1 MKKLLPICMLLA
13 FFQGTAQGYEIKV
26 KLTPFKN
33 QYIYLGSYYGKQLP
47 IVDSALLNDN
57 SEATFKGNQPLG
69 GGIYLVG
76 YPDKS
81 GFFEVL
87 IDQQQQFSIIAD
99 TNRVLQNI
107 RFEQSPDNV
116 LFNQYQRYMQQKGKS
131 LDSAMQLRKNNP
143 ESAELKSFIENTN
156 EEIKTYRNNI
166 LSKEPNSMMA
176 FLLTAMREPE
186 VPPAS
191 QHPGGKYD
199 SAYAYQYYKDH
210 YWEGVNF
217 FDDRL
222 TRTPFFENKLDRY
235 FEQVIVQQP
244 DSIIKAIDWM
254 LGYASINEEMQKFLL
269 LKFINRYL
277 NQKYMWEDAIF
288 VHLYQKYLSQK
299 DYPWLTE
306 AGKKT
311 ITDRA
316 YNLMA
321 NIFGSPAADINL
333 PDSTGKNV
341 SLYSVEA
348 PYTVVFI
355 WDPTCG
361 HCKEVAPKIDSLYD
375 NKWKKNGVKI
385 YAMAKETEGNKKD
398 WLTFIGENKL
408 QWQHVYYS
416 KEADKARINAGTP
429 GYSQLY
435 DVQSFPTIYLLDKD
449 KRIIAKKL
457 AFEQMDEILD
467 LKIKGNK

>member
-1 MKKLLPICMLLA
+1 MNKFLSILLLIASL
-13 FFQGTAQGYEIKV
+13 QVNAQGYEIKV
-26 KLTPFKN
+26 TLTPFKN

-47 IVDSALLNDN
+47 IVDSALLNDKG
-57 SEATFKGNQPLG
+57 EATFKGNQPLG

-76 YPDKS
+76 YPNKM
-81 GFFEVL
+81 GFFEILV
-87 IDQQQQFSIIAD
+87 DKQQQFSIIAD
-99 TNRVLQNI
+99 TNRVLENI
-107 RFEQSPDNV
+107 RFINSPDNV
-116 LFNQYQRYMQQKGKS
+116 LFNNYQKYMQQKGRS
-131 LDSAMQLRKNNP
+131 MDSAVQLRKANP
-143 ESAELKSFIENTN
+143 ESAVLKSHIEKTN
-156 EEIKTYRNNI
+156 EEIKTYRNSI
-166 LSKEPNSMMA
+166 LEKEPNSMMA

-186 VPPAS
+186 IPPAA

-199 SAYAYQYYKDH
+199 SAYAYRYYKDH
-210 YWEGVNF
+210 YWDGVNF

-222 TRTPFFENKLDRY
+222 ARTPFFENKLDRY
-235 FEQVIVQQP
+235 FEQVVVQQP
-244 DSIIKAIDWM
+244 DSIIKEIDWM
-254 LGYASINEEMQKFLL
+254 MGYASVNEEMQKFLL

-306 AGKKT
+306 NGKKT

-348 PYTVVFI
+348 PFTVVFI

-361 HCKEVAPKIDSLYD
+361 HCKEVAPRIDSLYQS
-375 NKWKKNGVKI
+375 KWKNLGVKI

-398 WLTFIGENKL
+398 WLKFISDNKL

-467 LKIKGNK
+467 LKLKGK

>member
-1 MKKLLPICMLLA
+1 M
-13 FFQGTAQGYEIKV
+13 
-26 KLTPFKN
+26 
-33 QYIYLGSYYGKQLP
+33 
-47 IVDSALLNDN
+47 
-57 SEATFKGNQPLG
+57 
-69 GGIYLVG
+69 
-76 YPDKS
+76 
-81 GFFEVL
+81 
-87 IDQQQQFSIIAD
+87 
-99 TNRVLQNI
+99 
-107 RFEQSPDNV
+107 
-116 LFNQYQRYMQQKGKS
+116 
-131 LDSAMQLRKNNP
+131 
-143 ESAELKSFIENTN
+143 
-156 EEIKTYRNNI
+156 
-166 LSKEPNSMMA
+166 
-176 FLLTAMREPE
+176 
-186 VPPAS
+186 
-191 QHPGGKYD
+191 
-199 SAYAYQYYKDH
+199 
-210 YWEGVNF
+210 
-217 FDDRL
+217 
-222 TRTPFFENKLDRY
+222 
-235 FEQVIVQQP
+235 
-244 DSIIKAIDWM
+244 
-254 LGYASINEEMQKFLL
+254 GYASVNEEMQKFLL

-306 AGKKT
+306 NGKKT

-348 PYTVVFI
+348 PFTVVFI

-361 HCKEVAPKIDSLYD
+361 HCKEVAPRIDSLYQ
-375 NKWKKNGVKI
+375 NKWKNLGVKI

-398 WLTFIGENKL
+398 WLKFISDNKL

-467 LKIKGNK
+467 LKLKGK

>member
-1 MKKLLPICMLLA
+1 
-13 FFQGTAQGYEIKV
+13 
-26 KLTPFKN
+26 
-33 QYIYLGSYYGKQLP
+33 
-47 IVDSALLNDN
+47 
-57 SEATFKGNQPLG
+57 
-69 GGIYLVG
+69 
-76 YPDKS
+76 
-81 GFFEVL
+81 
-87 IDQQQQFSIIAD
+87 
-99 TNRVLQNI
+99 
-107 RFEQSPDNV
+107 
-116 LFNQYQRYMQQKGKS
+116 
-131 LDSAMQLRKNNP
+131 
-143 ESAELKSFIENTN
+143 
-156 EEIKTYRNNI
+156 
-166 LSKEPNSMMA
+166 
-176 FLLTAMREPE
+176 MREPE

-199 SAYAYQYYKDH
+199 SVFAYQYYKDH
-210 YWEGVNF
+210 YWDGVNF

-235 FEQVIVQQP
+235 FEQVVVQQP

-254 LGYASINEEMQKFLL
+254 LGYASVNEEMQKFLL

-341 SLYSVEA
+341 SLYSIEA

-385 YAMAKETEGNKKD
+385 YALAKETDGNKKD
-398 WLTFIGENKL
+398 WLKFIGENKL
-408 QWQHVYYS
+408 EWQHVYYS
-416 KEADKARINAGTP
+416 KEADKARIDAGTP

-467 LKIKGNK
+467 LKIKGK

>member
-1 MKKLLPICMLLA
+1 MKKLLPVCLLLIS
-13 FFQGTAQGYEIKV
+13 FQGIAQGYEIKV

-57 SEATFKGNQPLG
+57 SEATFKGSQPLG

-81 GFFEVL
+81 GFFEIL
-87 IDQQQQFSIIAD
+87 IDKQQQFSIVAD
-99 TNRVLQNI
+99 TSRVLENI
-107 RFEQSPDNV
+107 RFQQSPDNV
-116 LFNQYQRYMQQKGKS
+116 LFNQYQLYMQQKGKS
-131 LDSAMQLRKNNP
+131 LDSAVQLRKNNP
-143 ESAELKSFIENTN
+143 ESAELKTFIEKTN

-166 LSKEPNSMMA
+166 LSNEPNSMMA

-186 VPPAS
+186 VPPAA

-199 SAYAYQYYKDH
+199 SVFAYQYYKDH
-210 YWEGVNF
+210 YWDGVYL

-235 FEQVIVQQP
+235 FEQVVVQQP
-244 DSIIKAIDWM
+244 DSIIKAMDWM
-254 LGYASINEEMQKFLL
+254 LGYASVNEEMQKFLL

-333 PDSTGKNV
+333 PDSTGKNI

-361 HCKEVAPKIDSLYD
+361 HCKEVAPRIDSLYD
-375 NKWKKNGVKI
+375 SKWKKNGVKI
-385 YAMAKETEGNKKD
+385 YAMAKETDGNKKD
-398 WLTFIGENKL
+398 WLKFIADNKL
-408 QWQHVYYS
+408 QWNHVYYS
-416 KEADKARINAGTP
+416 KEADKKRIDSGTP

-467 LKIKGNK
+467 LKIKGK

>member
-1 MKKLLPICMLLA
+1 MNKFLPILILLA
-13 FFQGTAQGYEIKV
+13 GLQVNAQGYEIKV

-47 IVDSALLNDN
+47 IVDSALLNDEG
-57 SEATFKGNQPLG
+57 EAVFKGNDPLG

-81 GFFEVL
+81 GFFEILV
-87 IDQQQQFSIIAD
+87 DKQQQFSIVAD
-99 TNRVLQNI
+99 TSDVLKNI
-107 RFEQSPDNV
+107 RFTNSPDNV
-116 LFNQYQRYMQQKGKS
+116 LFNQYQQFMQQKGRS
-131 LDSAMQLRKNNP
+131 LDSAMQLRKTNP
-143 ESAELKSFIENTN
+143 ESAELKEHIEKTN
-156 EEIKTYRNNI
+156 EEIKTFRHRILNN
-166 LSKEPNSMMA
+166 EPNSMMA

-186 VPPAS
+186 VPLADK
-191 QHPGGKYD
+191 HPGGKYD
-199 SAYAYQYYKDH
+199 SVYAYKYYKDQ

-222 TRTPFFENKLDRY
+222 ARTPFFENKLDRY
-235 FEQVIVQQP
+235 FEQIVVQQP
-244 DSIIKAIDWM
+244 DSIIKEIDWM
-254 LGYASINEEMQKFLL
+254 MGYASANEEMQKFLM

-277 NQKYMWEDAIF
+277 NQKYMWEDAVF
-288 VHLYQKYLSQK
+288 VHLYTKYLSQK

-306 AGKKT
+306 NGKKT

-321 NIFGSPAADINL
+321 NIFGNPAADINL

-348 PYTVVFI
+348 PFTVVFI

-361 HCKEVAPKIDSLYD
+361 HCKEVAPKIDSLYN
-375 NKWKKNGVKI
+375 NKWKKAGIKI
-385 YAMAKETEGNKKD
+385 YALAKETDGSKSD
-398 WLTFIGENKL
+398 WLKYISENKL

-435 DVQSFPTIYLLDKD
+435 DVQSFPTIYLLDKE

-457 AFEQMDEILD
+457 AFDQIDEILD
-467 LKIKGNK
+467 LKLKDK

>member
-26 KLTPFKN
+26 KLAPFKN

-87 IDQQQQFSIIAD
+87 IDKQQQFSIIAD

-143 ESAELKSFIENTN
+143 ESAELKSFIEKTN

-199 SAYAYQYYKDH
+199 SVFAYQYYKDH
-210 YWEGVNF
+210 YWDGVNF

-235 FEQVIVQQP
+235 FEQVVVQQP

-254 LGYASINEEMQKFLL
+254 LGYASVNEEMQKFLL
-269 LKFINRYL
+269 LKFINR
-277 NQKYMWEDAIF
+277 
-288 VHLYQKYLSQK
+288 
-299 DYPWLTE
+299 
-306 AGKKT
+306 
-311 ITDRA
+311 
-316 YNLMA
+316 
-321 NIFGSPAADINL
+321 
-333 PDSTGKNV
+333 
-341 SLYSVEA
+341 
-348 PYTVVFI
+348 
-355 WDPTCG
+355 
-361 HCKEVAPKIDSLYD
+361 
-375 NKWKKNGVKI
+375 
-385 YAMAKETEGNKKD
+385 
-398 WLTFIGENKL
+398 
-408 QWQHVYYS
+408 
-416 KEADKARINAGTP
+416 
-429 GYSQLY
+429 
-435 DVQSFPTIYLLDKD
+435 
-449 KRIIAKKL
+449 
-457 AFEQMDEILD
+457 
-467 LKIKGNK
+467 

>member
-1 MKKLLPICMLLA
+1 MNKFLSMLILLA
-13 FFQGTAQGYEIKV
+13 TFKVNAQGYEIKV
-26 KLTPFKN
+26 TLTPFKN
-33 QYIYLGSYYGKQLP
+33 QYVYLGSYYGKQLP
-47 IVDSALLNDN
+47 IVDSALLNEKG
-57 SEATFKGNQPLG
+57 EATFKGNQPLG

-76 YPDKS
+76 YPNKM
-81 GFFEVL
+81 GFFEIL

-99 TNRVLQNI
+99 TNKVLENI
-107 RFEQSPDNV
+107 RFTNSPDNV
-116 LFNQYQRYMQQKGKS
+116 LFNNYQRYMQQKGRS
-131 LDSAMQLRKNNP
+131 MDSAVQLRKANP
-143 ESAELKSFIENTN
+143 ESAALKTHIEKTN
-156 EEIKTYRNNI
+156 EEIKTYRNHI
-166 LSKEPNSMMA
+166 LQKEPNSMMA

-186 VPPAS
+186 IPPAA

-199 SAYAYQYYKDH
+199 SAYAYRFYKEH
-210 YWEGVNF
+210 YWDGVNF

-222 TRTPFFENKLDRY
+222 ARTPFFENKLDRY
-235 FEQVIVQQP
+235 FEQVVVQQP
-244 DSIIKAIDWM
+244 DSIIKEIDWM
-254 LGYASINEEMQKFLL
+254 MGFASVNEEMQKFLL

-306 AGKKT
+306 NGKKT

-333 PDSTGKNV
+333 PDSTGKQV
-341 SLYSVEA
+341 SLYSIEA
-348 PYTVVFI
+348 PFTVVFI

-361 HCKEVAPKIDSLYD
+361 HCKEVAPRIDSLYQS
-375 NKWKKNGVKI
+375 KWKNLGVKI

-398 WLTFIGENKL
+398 WLKFISDNKL

-467 LKIKGNK
+467 LKLKGK

>member
-1 MKKLLPICMLLA
+1 MNKFLSILLLIASL
-13 FFQGTAQGYEIKV
+13 QVNAQGYEIKV
-26 KLTPFKN
+26 TLTPFKN
-33 QYIYLGSYYGKQLP
+33 QYIDLGSYYGKQLP
-47 IVDSALLNDN
+47 IVDSALLNDKG
-57 SEATFKGNQPLG
+57 EATFKGNQPLG

-76 YPDKS
+76 YPNKM
-81 GFFEVL
+81 GFFEILV
-87 IDQQQQFSIIAD
+87 DKQQQFSIIAD
-99 TNRVLQNI
+99 TNRVLENI
-107 RFEQSPDNV
+107 HFINSPDNV
-116 LFNQYQRYMQQKGKS
+116 LFNNYQKYMQQKGRS
-131 LDSAMQLRKNNP
+131 MDSAVQLRKANP
-143 ESAELKSFIENTN
+143 ESAVLKSHIEKTN
-156 EEIKTYRNNI
+156 EEIKTYRNSI
-166 LSKEPNSMMA
+166 LEKEPNSMMA

-186 VPPAS
+186 IPPAA

-199 SAYAYQYYKDH
+199 SAYAYRYYKDH
-210 YWEGVNF
+210 YWDGVNF

-222 TRTPFFENKLDRY
+222 ARTPFFENKLDRY
-235 FEQVIVQQP
+235 FEQVVVQQP
-244 DSIIKAIDWM
+244 DSIIKEIDWM
-254 LGYASINEEMQKFLL
+254 MGYASVNEEMQKFLL

-306 AGKKT
+306 NGKKT

-348 PYTVVFI
+348 PFTVVFI

-361 HCKEVAPKIDSLYD
+361 HCKEVAPRIDSLYQ
-375 NKWKKNGVKI
+375 NKWKNLGVKI

-398 WLTFIGENKL
+398 WLKFISDNKL

-467 LKIKGNK
+467 LKLKGK

>member
-1 MKKLLPICMLLA
+1 MNKFLSILILLA
-13 FFQGTAQGYEIKV
+13 SLQVNAQGYEIKV
-26 KLTPFKN
+26 TLTPFKN
-33 QYIYLGSYYGKQLP
+33 QYVYLGSYYGKQLP
-47 IVDSALLNDN
+47 IVDSALLNEKG
-57 SEATFKGNQPLG
+57 EATFKGNQPLG

-76 YPDKS
+76 YPNKM
-81 GFFEVL
+81 GFFEIL
-87 IDQQQQFSIIAD
+87 IDKQQQFSIIAD
-99 TNRVLQNI
+99 TNRVLENI
-107 RFEQSPDNV
+107 RFINSPDNV
-116 LFNQYQRYMQQKGKS
+116 LFNNYQRYMQQKGRS
-131 LDSAMQLRKNNP
+131 MDSAAQLRKTNP
-143 ESAELKSFIENTN
+143 ESAALKTHIEKTN

-166 LSKEPNSMMA
+166 LEKEPNSMMA
-176 FLLTAMREPE
+176 FLLTAMREPD
-186 VPPAS
+186 VPPAA

-199 SAYAYQYYKDH
+199 SAYAYRYYKDH
-210 YWEGVNF
+210 YWDGVNF

-222 TRTPFFENKLDRY
+222 ARTPFFENKLDRY
-235 FEQVIVQQP
+235 FEQVVVQQP
-244 DSIIKAIDWM
+244 DSIIKEIDWM
-254 LGYASINEEMQKFLL
+254 MGYASVNEEMQKFLM

-306 AGKKT
+306 NGKKT

-333 PDSTGKNV
+333 PDSTGKEV

-348 PYTVVFI
+348 PFTVVFI

-361 HCKEVAPKIDSLYD
+361 HCKEVAPRIDSLYQS
-375 NKWKKNGVKI
+375 KWKNLGVKI

-398 WLTFIGENKL
+398 WLKFISDNKL

-467 LKIKGNK
+467 LKLKGK